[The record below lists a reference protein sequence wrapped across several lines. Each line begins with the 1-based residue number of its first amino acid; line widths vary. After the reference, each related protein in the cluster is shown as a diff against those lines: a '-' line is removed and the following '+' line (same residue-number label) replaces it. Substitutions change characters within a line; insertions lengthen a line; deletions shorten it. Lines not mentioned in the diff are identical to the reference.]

1 MTSTGPLVGV
11 KVVEIGAIGPVTHA
25 MMMLA
30 DLGADVVRVARPPG
44 TASPFA
50 DVQDTTLRGRRQL
63 TADLK
68 TREGREL
75 VLDLVAHADVLVEG
89 FRPGVCERLGI
100 GPAECTA
107 RNSRLIY
114 ARMTGWGQSGPLSQ
128 RAGHDINYI
137 SLTGALHAIGPACN
151 PPVTPLNLVGDFG
164 GGSMFLVT
172 GILAALHE
180 RQSTGSGRVLD
191 VAMVDGVAVLEQSIL
206 SMRETGMWNDG
217 RGSNLIDGGAP
228 FYDTYVCKDGRWVAV
243 GALEAEFYA
252 NLLAGLGLDST
263 VVPAQ
268 SQVQRWPELRR
279 VLAEMFLSKPRDEW
293 ARVFADIDACV
304 TPVLDFEEAAR
315 HPHLMA
321 RKTFVPGAAM
331 TQASPAPRF
340 SGRGPLPVPGR
351 VREIDPPDVL
361 AEWAEG
367 SLAVTMK
374 APMTSDET
382 VLAKLLE
389 HRRSCRAYIPDQVP
403 REVIERILGA
413 AKLTP
418 SWCNTQPWHVHITE
432 GEATDRFRRALSAHV
447 QTHPVQEPDLPFPD
461 AYEGVHR
468 ERRRTSGWQ
477 LYDSLGIAKGDR
489 VASGRQMLRN
499 YELFDAPHVAI
510 ITTEADLGVYG
521 AVDCGL
527 FVQSFLLAAESL
539 AVAAVP
545 QAAIAGYAPF
555 VREYFALPPERFV
568 LLGISFGYPD
578 ETHPANGYR
587 TDRQTGHEL
596 VTWVDR

>member
-1 MTSTGPLVGV
+1 MRRRGENVSSVELEAAISTHPDVTECAAHPVPSNMADDDIKVCLVLAEGAHFEPIAFFAFARSVLPYFAIPRYVEILPALPGRRRQGHEARPPRDPRHLEHGRLRGPRLDSGSERTAMTNTSPLVGL

-25 MMMLA
+25 MIVLA

-100 GPAECTA
+100 GPADCTA

-114 ARMTGWGQSGPLSQ
+114 ARMTGWGRSGPLSQ

-137 SLTGALHAIGPACN
+137 SLTGALHAIGPTHGS
-151 PPVTPLNLVGDFG
+151 PVTPLNLVGDFG

-191 VAMVDGVAVLEQSIL
+191 VAMVDGVAVLEQPIL
-206 SMRETGMWNDG
+206 SMREIGMWNDG

-228 FYDTYVCKDGRWVAV
+228 FYDTYVCEDGRWVAV

-252 NLLAGLGLDST
+252 NLLTGLGLDPT

-279 VLAEMFLSKPRDEW
+279 VLAEVFLSRSRDEW
-293 ARVFADIDACV
+293 AAVFADIDACV

-315 HPHLMA
+315 HPHLTA
-321 RKTFVPGAAM
+321 RKTFVPGASM

-340 SGRGPLPVPGR
+340 SGTGPLPVPGR
-351 VREIDPPDVL
+351 VREIGSPDVL

-367 SLAVTMK
+367 SLAVT
-374 APMTSDET
+374 
-382 VLAKLLE
+382 
-389 HRRSCRAYIPDQVP
+389 R
-403 REVIERILGA
+403 
-413 AKLTP
+413 
-418 SWCNTQPWHVHITE
+418 
-432 GEATDRFRRALSAHV
+432 
-447 QTHPVQEPDLPFPD
+447 
-461 AYEGVHR
+461 
-468 ERRRTSGWQ
+468 
-477 LYDSLGIAKGDR
+477 
-489 VASGRQMLRN
+489 
-499 YELFDAPHVAI
+499 
-510 ITTEADLGVYG
+510 
-521 AVDCGL
+521 GL
-527 FVQSFLLAAESL
+527 
-539 AVAAVP
+539 
-545 QAAIAGYAPF
+545 
-555 VREYFALPPERFV
+555 
-568 LLGISFGYPD
+568 
-578 ETHPANGYR
+578 
-587 TDRQTGHEL
+587 
-596 VTWVDR
+596 